1 MGSLL
6 IKVFFFDWTLE
17 GQDKHKKKN
26 LLYKDSATKIVL
38 NDKKMTFI
46 APIVIFKRKKNPEEI
61 KIKFV
66 CTF

>member
-6 IKVFFFDWTLE
+6 IKVFFDWTLE

-46 APIVIFKRKKNPEEI
+46 APIVIFKTKTKNRRN
-61 KIKFV
+61 
-66 CTF
+66 

>member
-6 IKVFFFDWTLE
+6 IKVFFFFDWTLE

-46 APIVIFKRKKNPEEI
+46 APIVIFKTKTKNRRN
-61 KIKFV
+61 
-66 CTF
+66 

>member
-6 IKVFFFDWTLE
+6 IKVFFDWTLE
-17 GQDKHKKKN
+17 GQGGLGRQDKHKKKN

-46 APIVIFKRKKNPEEI
+46 APIVIFKTKTKNRRN
-61 KIKFV
+61 
-66 CTF
+66 

>member
-6 IKVFFFDWTLE
+6 IKVFFDWTLE
-17 GQDKHKKKN
+17 GQDKHMKKN

-46 APIVIFKRKKNPEEI
+46 APIVIFKTKTKNRRN
-61 KIKFV
+61 
-66 CTF
+66 